1 MPAASFYLKLAARVR
16 SPPFSTIKLMRRTK
30 EDAEQTR
37 LKIIA
42 AALELFS
49 KNGYSNTTLAMI
61 ADEAGFSRGPIYWH
75 FKNKDELYQAV
86 LGFSQQPLEKLI
98 TQSRSM
104 AERPLE
110 ALEHFVSEWFRLLLE
125 DRWHRQ
131 SFEILLNKT
140 EFTEQMADT
149 LARERK
155 LTRDIVTLLETLIEA
170 ASPSSDPG
178 TAKPHSRALFVYASL
193 MGITHSWLFSPEL
206 FNLKSQ
212 QTFFTKQLLADCR
225 PPEPA

>member
-1 MPAASFYLKLAARVR
+1 
-16 SPPFSTIKLMRRTK
+16 MRRTK

-86 LGFSQQPLEKLI
+86 LGFSQEPLERLI
-98 TQSRSM
+98 EQSQAMSDK
-104 AERPLE
+104 PLD
-110 ALEHFVSEWFRLLLE
+110 AIEHFISEWFRLLLE
-125 DRWHRQ
+125 NRWHRQ

-140 EFTEQMADT
+140 ELTEQMADT
-149 LARERK
+149 LKRERK
-155 LTRDIVTLLETLIEA
+155 LTREIVQLLKQLIA
-170 ASPSSDPG
+170 AAYPDAELPDAGQSQAVFLYS
-178 TAKPHSRALFVYASL
+178 SL
-193 MGITHSWLFSPEL
+193 MGITHSWLFSPKL
-206 FNLKSQ
+206 FSLKAQ
-212 QTFFTKQLLADCR
+212 CEFFTARLLAGMT
-225 PPEPA
+225 PPEPTSKVLD

>member
-1 MPAASFYLKLAARVR
+1 
-16 SPPFSTIKLMRRTK
+16 MRRTK

-86 LGFSQQPLEKLI
+86 LGYSQQPLEKLI
-98 TQSRSM
+98 IQSQGM

-212 QTFFTKQLLADCR
+212 QAFFTKQLLADCG

>member
-1 MPAASFYLKLAARVR
+1 
-16 SPPFSTIKLMRRTK
+16 MRRTK

-75 FKNKDELYQAV
+75 FKNKDELFQAV
-86 LGFSQQPLEKLI
+86 LGFSQQPLEQLI
-98 TQSRSM
+98 SQSLGMADQPRS
-104 AERPLE
+104 
-110 ALEHFVSEWFRLLLE
+110 ALEHFISEWFRLLLE

-149 LARERK
+149 LKRERK
-155 LTRDIVTLLETLIEA
+155 LTRDIVKLLEQLIEA
-170 ASPSSDPG
+170 ADSGDPPAP
-178 TAKPHSRALFVYASL
+178 AKSHSRALFLYASL

-206 FNLKSQ
+206 FSLKSQ
-212 QTFFTKQLLADCR
+212 QALFTQQLLAAWPR
-225 PPEPA
+225 T

>member
-1 MPAASFYLKLAARVR
+1 
-16 SPPFSTIKLMRRTK
+16 MRRTK

-86 LGFSQQPLEKLI
+86 LGVSQQPLEQLI
-98 TQSRSM
+98 EQSRSM
-104 AERPLE
+104 ADQPLK
-110 ALEHFVSEWFRLLLE
+110 AIEHFISEWFRLLLE
-125 DRWHRQ
+125 NPWHRQ

-140 EFTEQMADT
+140 ELTSQMADT
-149 LARERK
+149 LKRERK
-155 LTRDIVTLLETLIEA
+155 LTRNIVQLLQQLIEA
-170 ASPSSDPG
+170 SDSSLAE
-178 TAKPHSRALFVYASL
+178 TAQPRALLLYSSL
-193 MGITHSWLFSPEL
+193 MGITHSWLFSPRL
-206 FNLKSQ
+206 FRLKDHRQ
-212 QTFFTKQLLADCR
+212 FFSEQLIAALKPDLLT
-225 PPEPA
+225 

>member
-1 MPAASFYLKLAARVR
+1 
-16 SPPFSTIKLMRRTK
+16 MRRTK

-86 LGFSQQPLEKLI
+86 LSFSQEPLEKLI
-98 TQSRSM
+98 EQSRDM
-104 AERPLE
+104 KEQPTAAIR
-110 ALEHFVSEWFRLLLE
+110 HFISEWFRLLLE
-125 DRWHRQ
+125 NRWHRQ

-140 EFTEQMADT
+140 ELTERMAEVIK
-149 LARERK
+149 RERE
-155 LTRDIVTLLETLIEA
+155 LTQNIVQLLRMLIEA
-170 ASPSSDPG
+170 TDAHLTS
-178 TAKPHSRALFVYASL
+178 TAESKALFLYSSL
-193 MGITHSWLFSPEL
+193 MGITHSWLFSPQL
-206 FNLKSQ
+206 IGLQDRQ
-212 QTFFTKQLLADCR
+212 QWFTERLLALLK
-225 PPEPA
+225 P

>member
-1 MPAASFYLKLAARVR
+1 
-16 SPPFSTIKLMRRTK
+16 MRRTK

-75 FKNKDELYQAV
+75 FKNKDELFQAV
-86 LGFSQQPLEKLI
+86 LGFSQQPLEQLI
-98 TQSRSM
+98 SQSLGMADQPRS
-104 AERPLE
+104 
-110 ALEHFVSEWFRLLLE
+110 ALEHFISEWFRLLLE

-149 LARERK
+149 LKRERK
-155 LTRDIVTLLETLIEA
+155 LTRDIVKLLEQLIEA
-170 ASPSSDPG
+170 ADSANTSAP
-178 TAKPHSRALFVYASL
+178 AKSHSRALFLYASL

-212 QTFFTKQLLADCR
+212 QALFTQHLLAAWPR
-225 PPEPA
+225 A

>member
-1 MPAASFYLKLAARVR
+1 
-16 SPPFSTIKLMRRTK
+16 MRRTK

-75 FKNKDELYQAV
+75 FKNKDELFQAV
-86 LGFSQQPLEKLI
+86 LGFSQQPLEQLI
-98 TQSRSM
+98 SQSLGMADEPRS
-104 AERPLE
+104 
-110 ALEHFVSEWFRLLLE
+110 ALEHFISEWFRLLLE

-149 LARERK
+149 LKRERK
-155 LTRDIVTLLETLIEA
+155 LTRDIVKLLEQLIEA
-170 ASPSSDPG
+170 ADSGNSPAP
-178 TAKPHSRALFVYASL
+178 AKSHSRALFLYASL

-206 FNLKSQ
+206 FSLKSQ
-212 QTFFTKQLLADCR
+212 QALFTQQLLAAWPR
-225 PPEPA
+225 T

>member
-1 MPAASFYLKLAARVR
+1 
-16 SPPFSTIKLMRRTK
+16 MRRTK

-75 FKNKDELYQAV
+75 FKNKDELYEAV
-86 LGFSQQPLEKLI
+86 LGYSQQPLEKLI
-98 TQSRSM
+98 IQSQGM
-104 AERPLE
+104 AERPLV

-212 QTFFTKQLLADCR
+212 QTFFTKQLLADCG

>member
-1 MPAASFYLKLAARVR
+1 
-16 SPPFSTIKLMRRTK
+16 MRRTK

-86 LGFSQQPLEKLI
+86 LGVSQQPLEQLI
-98 TQSRSM
+98 EQSRSM
-104 AERPLE
+104 ADLPLK
-110 ALEHFVSEWFRLLLE
+110 AIEHFVAEWFRLLLE
-125 DRWHRQ
+125 NPWHRQ

-140 EFTEQMADT
+140 ELTAQMADT
-149 LARERK
+149 LKRERK
-155 LTRDIVTLLETLIEA
+155 LTRHIVQLLQQLIEA
-170 ASPSSDPG
+170 SDSSLAG
-178 TAKPHSRALFVYASL
+178 TAQPRALLLYSSL
-193 MGITHSWLFSPEL
+193 MGITHSWLFSPRL
-206 FNLKSQ
+206 FRLKDHQ
-212 QTFFTKQLLADCR
+212 QFFSEQLMATLKPDLST
-225 PPEPA
+225 

>member
-1 MPAASFYLKLAARVR
+1 
-16 SPPFSTIKLMRRTK
+16 MRRTK

-86 LGFSQQPLEKLI
+86 LGYSQQPLEKLI
-98 TQSRSM
+98 IQSQGM

-140 EFTEQMADT
+140 EFTERMADT
-149 LARERK
+149 LARERE

-212 QTFFTKQLLADCR
+212 QAFFTKRLLADCG

>member
-1 MPAASFYLKLAARVR
+1 
-16 SPPFSTIKLMRRTK
+16 MRRTK

-75 FKNKDELYQAV
+75 FKNKDELFQAV
-86 LGFSQQPLEKLI
+86 LGFSQQPLEQLI
-98 TQSRSM
+98 SQSLGMADQPRS
-104 AERPLE
+104 
-110 ALEHFVSEWFRLLLE
+110 ALEHFISEWFRLLLE

-149 LARERK
+149 LKRERK
-155 LTRDIVTLLETLIEA
+155 LTRDIVKLLEQLIEA
-170 ASPSSDPG
+170 
-178 TAKPHSRALFVYASL
+178 
-193 MGITHSWLFSPEL
+193 
-206 FNLKSQ
+206 
-212 QTFFTKQLLADCR
+212 
-225 PPEPA
+225 